1 MIPKVEVFQAIRDWN
16 AVPYVPISEA
26 ERKLRQTDCALTVG
40 AYLVLNGAHTKEAF
54 LTNFLEALGP
64 TAEGFA
70 KTAYTVN
77 MATHGFGDKMES
89 WDLPLEER
97 KRRAEKMVFAEAA
110 EQALRELKAE
120 EEKRPVTARSSH
132 QALFW
137 IVVPVVCV
145 TWIFLVSDYE
155 TPKMK
160 MEIWRIWYQSPE
172 LFWTGIAWV
181 FAASIAIVDTRILQA
196 KRQGNYPEGEPEIST
211 GFAMIFHF
219 LEWAFFLGTMILE
232 WRVGL
237 MLCVIIF
244 GLKMFYILELLG
256 QILMRPFRG
265 LFQP

>member
-77 MATHGFGDKMES
+77 MATHGFGDNMES

-120 EEKRPVTARSSH
+120 EEKRAVTAKILTPSSLLDRG
-132 QALFW
+132 ASCMRNMDLFGKRLQDSKYENGELAD
-137 IVVPVVCV
+137 
-145 TWIFLVSDYE
+145 LVSI
-155 TPKMK
+155 T
-160 MEIWRIWYQSPE
+160 
-172 LFWTGIAWV
+172 
-181 FAASIAIVDTRILQA
+181 
-196 KRQGNYPEGEPEIST
+196 
-211 GFAMIFHF
+211 
-219 LEWAFFLGTMILE
+219 
-232 WRVGL
+232 
-237 MLCVIIF
+237 
-244 GLKMFYILELLG
+244 
-256 QILMRPFRG
+256 
-265 LFQP
+265 